1 MPSPARNAAR
11 AAAPDGAVDISGGA
25 PSYAGN
31 KDGSKRLKKA
41 VSEGR
46 GIQSVEVGGKL
57 LRTLAD
63 ASAPMMLRDL
73 AAAASLAPAQ
83 AHAYLVSFRRANLVE
98 QDAASGMYRLGP
110 FAMRLGLSRMRSVEP
125 LAAASKVASRLSQ
138 QLGLMVAV
146 VVWGPNSPTAVQ
158 VQEGAHT
165 LNINVR
171 AGTVFSVTGSAS
183 GRVFGAYA
191 PSESLRRRADLELK
205 GEIRDLGLGV
215 RSSRA
220 EYDAEIARVLRDGFA
235 TIADMPVP
243 GISAI
248 AAPVFD
254 AAGALALAMTLIGP
268 NEAIDIGPDSAA
280 VKTLIEACS
289 GLSHAP
295 LSAAG

>member
-1 MPSPARNAAR
+1 M
-11 AAAPDGAVDISGGA
+11 
-25 PSYAGN
+25 
-31 KDGSKRLKKA
+31 KKA

-57 LRTLAD
+57 LHALAD

-73 AAAASLAPAQ
+73 AAVASLAPAQ

-110 FAMRLGLSRMRSVEP
+110 FAMRLGLARMRSVEP
-125 LAAASKVASRLSQ
+125 LATASKVASRLSQ
-138 QLGLMVAV
+138 ELGLMVAV
-146 VVWGPNSPTAVQ
+146 VVWGPNSPTALQ

-165 LNINVR
+165 LNVNVR

-183 GRVFGAYA
+183 GRIFGAYV
-191 PSESLRRRADLELK
+191 PSEALRRRIDLELK

-215 RSSRA
+215 RSSRK
-220 EYDAEIARVLRDGFA
+220 EFDAEIARVKRDGFA

-254 AAGALALAMTLIGP
+254 ASGALALALTLIGP
-268 NEAIDIGPDSAA
+268 NEAVDIGDGSAA
-280 VKTLIEACS
+280 IAALIDACR
-289 GLSHAP
+289 GLSHTP
-295 LSAAG
+295 LVAVG